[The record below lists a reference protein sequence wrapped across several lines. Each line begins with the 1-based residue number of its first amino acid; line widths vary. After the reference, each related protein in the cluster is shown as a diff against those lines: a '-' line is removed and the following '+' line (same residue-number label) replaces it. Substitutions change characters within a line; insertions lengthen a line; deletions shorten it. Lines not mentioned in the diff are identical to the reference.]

1 MRRRWFQL
9 AFSLSIVL
17 ALFLTLRPIDE
28 PTPPLLPHFDKVAH
42 AGMWF
47 LMGALGGGA
56 LKRTISQ
63 LLGLLAALCLL
74 GVAVEVGQIWIPGRS
89 FEWLDAIADAAGAAA
104 AFGLWFSWITRGG
117 DSDARP
123 ERNPVV

>member
-1 MRRRWFQL
+1 MQRWFQL
-9 AFSLSIVL
+9 AFSLSIAL

-28 PTPPLLPHFDKVAH
+28 PTSPPFPHFDKVAH

-56 LKRTISQ
+56 LKRRTSQ

-74 GVAVEVGQIWIPGRS
+74 GVAVEVAHLWIPGRS
-89 FEWLDAIADAAGAAA
+89 FEWLDAVADGTGAAA
-104 AFGLWFSWITRGG
+104 AIGLWLFWITWGG
-117 DSDARP
+117 DPDARP
-123 ERNPVV
+123 QRTRVV

>member
-1 MRRRWFQL
+1 M
-9 AFSLSIVL
+9 AFSLSIFL

-28 PTPPLLPHFDKVAH
+28 PTPPLFPHFDKVAH

-56 LKRTISQ
+56 LKRTKSQ

-74 GVAVEVGQIWIPGRS
+74 GVAVEVAQIWIPGRS
-89 FEWLDAIADAAGAAA
+89 FEWLDAIADAA